1 MLAADVLSNASV
13 LPYGTLEE
21 AAMKHVKA
29 PPELVDRFGRILDR
43 FPEVQRR
50 QMFGYPAAFIG
61 GNMVT
66 GLHETRW
73 VVRLGDEGLAELRAA
88 GGTTFE
94 PMAGRP
100 MKAFAVLPD
109 AVLDYDDA
117 VARWVERAITHGMS
131 MPAKK

>member
-1 MLAADVLSNASV
+1 
-13 LPYGTLEE
+13 
-21 AAMKHVKA
+21 MKHVKS
-29 PPELVDRFGRILDR
+29 PPELVEHFGRILAR
-43 FPEVQRR
+43 FPEVERR
-50 QMFGYPAAFIG
+50 QMFGYPAAFVG

-73 VVRLGDEGLAELRAA
+73 VVRLGEDGLAELRAA

-94 PMAGRP
+94 PMAGRA

-109 AVLDYDDA
+109 SVLDDDEELT
-117 VARWVERAITHGMS
+117 RWVERAIRHGRS